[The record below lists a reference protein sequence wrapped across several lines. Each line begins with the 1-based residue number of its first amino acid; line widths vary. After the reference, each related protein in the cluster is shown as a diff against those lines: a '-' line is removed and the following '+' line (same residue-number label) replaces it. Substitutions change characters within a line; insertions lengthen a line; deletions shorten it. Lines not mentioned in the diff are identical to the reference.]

1 MRRNVRVVPV
11 LIHGTRMPI
20 PADVPPSLAPLLTRN
35 AIELTRKYWELDVQE
50 LVAALERFAG
60 AAAARQTA
68 VGPGPGEE
76 LSASEPTTTVAAAPE
91 TAAPETAEAEDAEPE
106 TAEPEL
112 AASGPEDDAARP
124 APEAAVPQPED
135 VRPQSEEVRPQPK
148 AAKPEEAEPEALGS
162 EPVASE
168 RRSAVGRSSWLH
180 GRVPLA
186 VGGGAAMLVVIALV
200 AILSSG
206 GTPAGRS
213 SRPPA
218 ASETTSRS
226 TGSTSAAATSELVQ
240 RIALSGQPAPER
252 AVLRR
257 WFEPR
262 TATRSGSE
270 PAGLDSLQRT

>member
-1 MRRNVRVVPV
+1 MSVSAADNVFIDVDSIEIGADFAQVIGDRVGRCDALLAVIGRGWADARDDGGNRRLDAADDYVRLEIEAALRRSVRVVPV

-20 PADVPPSLAPLLTRN
+20 PADLPPSLAPLLTRN

-124 APEAAVPQPED
+124 AVPEPAVPQPED
-135 VRPQSEEVRPQPK
+135 VRPQSEEVRPQP
-148 AAKPEEAEPEALGS
+148 EAVVDPRRPS
-162 EPVASE
+162 PKRWDRNRW
-168 RRSAVGRSSWLH
+168 RRSDA
-180 GRVPLA
+180 PL
-186 VGGGAAMLVVIALV
+186 
-200 AILSSG
+200 S
-206 GTPAGRS
+206 AGHR
-213 SRPPA
+213 
-218 ASETTSRS
+218 
-226 TGSTSAAATSELVQ
+226 GSTAEFRSRWAAARQ
-240 RIALSGQPAPER
+240 C
-252 AVLRR
+252 
-257 WFEPR
+257 WW
-262 TATRSGSE
+262 
-270 PAGLDSLQRT
+270 